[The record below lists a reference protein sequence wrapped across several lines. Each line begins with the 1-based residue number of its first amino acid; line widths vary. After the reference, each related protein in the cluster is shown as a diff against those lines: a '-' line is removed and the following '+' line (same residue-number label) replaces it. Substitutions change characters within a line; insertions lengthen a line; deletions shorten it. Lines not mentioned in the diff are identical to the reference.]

1 LKDPRV
7 TVAIMQPYVFPYVG
21 YYQLIGAVDR
31 FVVSDDVTY
40 IKQGWIN
47 RNRLLINGEAAY
59 FTIPLRRA
67 ASSTLIRDM
76 VIDDEGQAGWRR
88 RLLKTI
94 ANYYRRTPRFQHV
107 FPIVEAVFTLQTASI
122 AEMACAS
129 LTRVCEYLGIGT
141 AFVPSTQYGNH
152 QLKGEARVIDTC
164 LRESADRYINAIGGQ
179 TLYSKATFAGRGIHL
194 SFLQSRPIEY
204 GQFGG
209 PFVPWLSIID
219 LLMFNGPDDMR
230 RHLGAYDLI

>member
-1 LKDPRV
+1 VKL
-7 TVAIMQPYVFPYVG
+7 AIMQPYVFPYVG

-59 FTIPLRRA
+59 FTVPLKRA
-67 ASSTLIRDM
+67 ASTTLIRDM
-76 VIDDEGQAGWRR
+76 TIDDEGQAGWRR
-88 RLLKTI
+88 RLLKTV
-94 ANYYRRTPRFQHV
+94 ANYYRRTPCFGQV
-107 FPIVEAVFTLQTASI
+107 FPIVEGVFTLQTASM
-122 AEMACAS
+122 AEMARAS

-141 AFVPSTQYGNH
+141 VFVPSTQHGNQ

-164 LRESADRYINAIGGQ
+164 LRESADRYINAIGGR
-179 TLYSKATFAGRGIHL
+179 TLYSKETFAGRGIDL
-194 SFLQSRPIEY
+194 SFLQSRPVEY
-204 GQFGG
+204 EQFGG

-219 LLMFNGPDDMR
+219 VLMFNGPEAMR
-230 RHLGAYDLI
+230 RHLGAYDLV